1 MSGELEKMQ
10 PGAQQT
16 SGIHLWL
23 VLWKAFYALQA
34 RAMADIECLGL
45 CLSDFGILELLLHKG
60 PMPVNEIGCKV
71 KLTSGSMTVA
81 IDRLERKRLVERRK
95 DDRDARTRI
104 IHLTEAGCALIEPAF
119 RKHAEVMNQLG
130 EILTQ
135 EEREEAIRLLKKLGT
150 AAQGHGVPCPVAVEG
165 KPTT

>member
-45 CLSDFGILELLLHKG
+45 CLSDFAILELLLQKG

-71 KLTSGSMTVA
+71 KLTSGSITVA
-81 IDRLERKRLVERRK
+81 IDRLECELAALPAA
-95 DDRDARTRI
+95 DRAM
-104 IHLTEAGCALIEPAF
+104 LS
-119 RKHAEVMNQLG
+119 
-130 EILTQ
+130 
-135 EEREEAIRLLKKLGT
+135 IRLHDVLLRLDGAERGGPLSGAVTSLIDAASDDEVFDFIDKELG
-150 AAQGHGVPCPVAVEG
+150 VS
-165 KPTT
+165 